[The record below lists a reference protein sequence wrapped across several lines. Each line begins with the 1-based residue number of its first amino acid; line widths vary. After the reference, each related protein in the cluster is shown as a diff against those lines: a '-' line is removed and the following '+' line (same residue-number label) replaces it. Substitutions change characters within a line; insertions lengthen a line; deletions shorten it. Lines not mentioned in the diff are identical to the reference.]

1 MICNCENHRKPDLH
15 YTLAQAGWYAL
26 SAILI
31 LSMTACQISLPFQQA
46 FGCPKIPIGVV
57 IAAETVVGAQEQA
70 EGYDQAVRE
79 VNKAGGV
86 KNCPITVVYNRSEG
100 AQTNLEAVQTA
111 MLDLSNKEGVVAI
124 LGATSNGASKRVAA
138 LSGYINTPIIIT
150 TDTADDVFN
159 SRNQW
164 LFRLS
169 LANSAYAEAA
179 FSMAIDNLD
188 TPPGVA
194 IFYEHNEY
202 GESAAVSSGTVA
214 INLNLT
220 ISSYT
225 GYNPGSDNYLE
236 VLEKLKSD
244 VGSSTNNIL
253 YIISS
258 NSSQAL
264 AIVARVKEMKL
275 PFTYIIGNGSGFSSR
290 DFLYDANGAPNPDLD
305 KVIVTLPWTMDLAW
319 KGIPELNTTLLAQR
333 KTDKPNLPPYPMV
346 SRTAQAYVGLN
357 LVVEVLK
364 TLSETNLK
372 DWALVMA
379 KPTTFAA
386 TFRPLIAENL
396 RNLKG
401 SDHTGIM
408 GPIEFDANG
417 ELKTKPLL
425 AQFIEGQLVTI
436 YPKGELDTYRNFHV
450 PVRADQ

>member
-1 MICNCENHRKPDLH
+1 MTCKYENHRTPDLH
-15 YTLAQAGWYAL
+15 HTLAQAGWYAL
-26 SAILI
+26 SVILI
-31 LSMTACQISLPFQQA
+31 LSMTSCQISLPFQQA

-70 EGYDQAVRE
+70 EGYDQALQE

-86 KNCPITVVYNRSEG
+86 KKCPITLVYNRSEG

-138 LSGYINTPIIIT
+138 LSGYINTPIIIS

-159 SRNQW
+159 NRNQW

-179 FSMAIDNLD
+179 FTMALDNLD
-188 TPPGVA
+188 APPGVA
-194 IFYEHNEY
+194 IFYEHSEY
-202 GESAAVSSGTVA
+202 GESAAVSSGNIA

-220 ISSYT
+220 VSSYT
-225 GYNPGSDNYLE
+225 GYTPASDNYLE
-236 VLEKLKSD
+236 VLEKVKSD
-244 VGSSTNNIL
+244 IGSSTNNIL
-253 YIISS
+253 YIISNNS
-258 NSSQAL
+258 NQAL
-264 AIVARVKEMKL
+264 AIIAKVKEMQL
-275 PFTYIIGNGSGFSSR
+275 PFAYIIGNGSGFTSR

-305 KVIVTLPWTMDLAW
+305 KVIVTVPWTQDLAW
-319 KGIPELNTTLLAQR
+319 KGIPELNATLLAQR

-346 SRTAQAYVGLN
+346 SRTAQAYVALH
-357 LVVEVLK
+357 LVVDVLE
-364 TLSETNLK
+364 TLSDTNLK
-372 DWALVMA
+372 DWATVMA
-379 KPTTFAA
+379 KPATFAA
-386 TFRPLIAENL
+386 TFRPLLAENL

-408 GPIEFDANG
+408 GPIEFDSNG
-417 ELKTKPLL
+417 EWKAKPLL
-425 AQFIEGQLVTI
+425 AQFIEGQLITI